1 MTDSRADGWALLG
14 LGTTLAGCLVGP
26 TALGWLIDHLAG
38 TFPVFL
44 LIGLVLGIAATA
56 RLAYTEMSKFLG
68 S

>member
-14 LGTTLAGCLVGP
+14 LGTTLAGCLVAP
-26 TALGWLIDHLAG
+26 TLLGWLIDHLAG

-44 LIGLVLGIAATA
+44 LIGLALGIVATA
-56 RLAYTEMSKFLG
+56 RVAYTEMRKFLG

>member
-1 MTDSRADGWALLG
+1 MSDSRADGWALLG
-14 LGTTLAGCLVGP
+14 LGTTLAGCLIGP
-26 TALGWLIDHLAG
+26 TLLGWLIDHLAG

>member
-1 MTDSRADGWALLG
+1 MADSRADGWALLG

-26 TALGWLIDHLAG
+26 TLLGWLVDHLAG
-38 TFPVFL
+38 TFPIFL

-56 RLAYTEMSKFLG
+56 RLAYTEMRKFLG

>member
-1 MTDSRADGWALLG
+1 MRTDGPSSDWAPPSR
-14 LGTTLAGCLVGP
+14 VVSSGP
-26 TALGWLIDHLAG
+26 RCLGWLIDHLAG

-56 RLAYTEMSKFLG
+56 RVAYTEMSKFLG

>member
-14 LGTTLAGCLVGP
+14 LGTTLAGCLVGL

>member
-1 MTDSRADGWALLG
+1 M
-14 LGTTLAGCLVGP
+14 GTTLAGCLVGS

-44 LIGLVLGIAATA
+44 LIGLALGIAATA
-56 RLAYTEMSKFLG
+56 RLAYTEMRKFFG

>member
-1 MTDSRADGWALLG
+1 MSDSRADGWALLG
-14 LGTTLAGCLVGP
+14 LGTTLAGCLIGP
-26 TALGWLIDHLAG
+26 TLLGWLIDHLAG

-56 RLAYTEMSKFLG
+56 RVAYTEMSKFLG

>member
-26 TALGWLIDHLAG
+26 TLLGWLIDHLAG

-56 RLAYTEMSKFLG
+56 RVAYTEMSKFLG

>member
-26 TALGWLIDHLAG
+26 TGLGWLIDHLAG

-56 RLAYTEMSKFLG
+56 RVAYTEMSKFLG